1 MVSKLFRLFPIPKQ
15 IMKILPTIS
24 CVFLSLFLIFSF
36 AQAEEKSDK
45 NVFTHL
51 IRPVLDAKCVQCH
64 GADKDKGKLRM
75 HTKEDFLKGGK
86 EVGKDIVIKGKV
98 DDSELIYRITLP
110 KDEDEAM
117 PPFKDKEHYNPVT
130 PQELQVMK
138 AWIKLGASF
147 DLLVSGLDE
156 SSQKAATHVFK
167 NMPKKILP
175 ASAKLQPQLPTV
187 PPADPKALAALRKAG
202 VLAMPIAQNTNAI
215 YVNASYAGK
224 AFDDEKLKLLNPLA
238 KQLLW
243 LNLARTGV
251 TDKGIESLAKL
262 TLLNRLHLE
271 NTTVTDAA
279 TPHLAKLKGL
289 EYLNL
294 YGTEVSDAS
303 VSNLAKLSKLSK
315 VFLWQTKF
323 SEKGAESLKKSFVDA
338 KKYNSLISQQAKL
351 KASLEKAKKSEE
363 AKLAKLEESKEK
375 IGRQTADEKAI
386 NAKCPVANKD
396 LDESK
401 VSTFEGRKI
410 GFCCDKC
417 KGKFDANPASFK
429 SKIKDFKPSDAFA
442 KAEGELGKAKQE
454 SDAKVGEIQGN
465 ASKVAGE
472 LRKLG
477 PEVNMGWKEPVAKKE

>member
-1 MVSKLFRLFPIPKQ
+1 
-15 IMKILPTIS
+15 MKILPTVS
-24 CVFLSLFLIFSF
+24 LTSLSLSLIFSF

-110 KDEDEAM
+110 KDDNEAM
-117 PPFKDKEHYNPVT
+117 PPFKDKDHYNPVT

-156 SSQKAATHVFK
+156 SGQKAAAHVFK

-175 ASAKLQPQLPTV
+175 ASVRLQPQLPTV
-187 PPADPKALAALRKAG
+187 PPADPKALAALRKEG

-224 AFDDEKLKLLNPLA
+224 AFDDQKLKLLNPLA

-243 LNLARTGV
+243 LNLSRTGV
-251 TDKGIESLAKL
+251 TDKGIESLANL

-271 NTTVTDAA
+271 NTSVTDAA
-279 TPHLAKLKGL
+279 TPHLSKLKDL

-294 YGTEVSDAS
+294 YGTKVSDAS

-315 VFLWQTKF
+315 VFLWQTKVT
-323 SEKGAESLKKSFVDA
+323 EKGAESLKKSYVDA
-338 KKYNSLISQQAKL
+338 KKYNTLVSQQTKL
-351 KASLEKAKKSEE
+351 KASVEQVKKSENE
-363 AKLAKLEESKEK
+363 KLAKLEENKIK
-375 IGRQTADEKAI
+375 IGKQTADKKAI
-386 NAKCPVANKD
+386 NAKCPVSNKD
-396 LDESK
+396 SDESK

-417 KGKFDANPASFK
+417 KGKFDGNPASFK
-429 SKIKDFKPSDAFA
+429 SKIKGFKPSDAFTKAADELKKQDRESSA
-442 KAEGELGKAKQE
+442 KKD
-454 SDAKVGEIQGN
+454 DAQTKVNKI
-465 ASKVAGE
+465 SGE

-477 PEVNMGWKEPVAKKE
+477 PEVNMGWEQPLADKK

>member
-1 MVSKLFRLFPIPKQ
+1 MVSKLFRPFPISKQ
-15 IMKILPTIS
+15 IMKILSTMARAL
-24 CVFLSLFLIFSF
+24 FSLFLIFSF
-36 AQAEEKSDK
+36 AQAEEKSGK

-86 EVGKDIVIKGKV
+86 EVGEDIVIKGNV

-110 KDEDEAM
+110 KDDDEAM

-156 SSQKAATHVFK
+156 SSQKAAAHVFK

-175 ASAKLQPQLPTV
+175 ASVKLQPQLPTV
-187 PPADPKALAALRKAG
+187 PPADPKALVALRKAG

-224 AFDDEKLKLLNPLA
+224 AFDDQKLQLLNPLA

-251 TDKGIESLAKL
+251 TDKGIESLGKL
-262 TLLNRLHLE
+262 TMLTRLHLE
-271 NTTVTDAA
+271 NTSVTDAA
-279 TPHLAKLKGL
+279 TPHLAKLKEL

-294 YGTEVSDAS
+294 YGTGVSDAS
-303 VSNLAKLSKLSK
+303 VGNLTKLRKLSK

-323 SEKGAESLKKSFVDA
+323 TDKGAETLKKSFVDA
-338 KKYNSLISQQAKL
+338 KKFNSLKSQQAKL
-351 KASLEKAKKSEE
+351 KAELEKVKKAEE
-363 AKLAKLEESKEK
+363 AKLAKLEESKNK
-375 IGRQTADEKAI
+375 IGKQTADKKAI

-401 VSTFEGRKI
+401 VSTYEGRKI

-429 SKIKDFKPSDAFA
+429 SKIKGFKPSDAFA
-442 KAEGELGKAKQE
+442 KAESDLGKARQE
-454 SDAKVGEIQGN
+454 SDAKLGEMQGN

-477 PEVNMGWKEPVAKKE
+477 PEVNMGWKEPVADKK